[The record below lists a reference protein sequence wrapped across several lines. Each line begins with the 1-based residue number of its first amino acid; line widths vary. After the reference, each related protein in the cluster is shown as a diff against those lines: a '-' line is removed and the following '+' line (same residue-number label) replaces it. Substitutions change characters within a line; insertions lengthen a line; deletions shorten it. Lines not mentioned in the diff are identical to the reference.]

1 MNPLDAKEIVATLG
15 TLGVLATLFIETGLL
30 VGLLLPGD
38 SLLFVA
44 GIAAS
49 GTAREIF
56 GNQLSYVQ
64 LLIWAP
70 IAATVG
76 SQCGHWLGAKYGR
89 PFFDR
94 PNSRFFNQE
103 RVAQTERWNPPD
115 PRGLDRAAPGS
126 SKTLLRCRCCRRA
139 GSNRPREWRL
149 GGRRCGQIPRSERPS
164 GERRDGSPCG
174 CGRCS
179 PRSWV
184 SRSAVAAAEAGGG
197 TADGRSEGEQADKL
211 RIGEGRCPSEMAG
224 PTPQ

>member
-49 GTAREIF
+49 GTAKELF
-56 GNQLSYVQ
+56 GNQLSYTQ

-103 RVAQTERWNPPD
+103 RVAKTERWLMKYGLGKALILSHFIPFVRTLINPLCGIIGIP
-115 PRGLDRAAPGS
+115 AKKFFIWNIIGS
-126 SKTLLRCRCCRRA
+126 YIWTVSLITAGYLL
-139 GSNRPREWRL
+139 
-149 GGRRCGQIPRSERPS
+149 
-164 GERRDGSPCG
+164 GERLEGSVDKYLLPI
-174 CGRCS
+174 
-179 PRSWV
+179 
-184 SRSAVAAAEAGGG
+184 VALIIALSLAPIAIEFLKNRKKRKS
-197 TADGRSEGEQADKL
+197 TDQDH
-211 RIGEGRCPSEMAG
+211 
-224 PTPQ
+224 

>member
-49 GTAREIF
+49 GTAKEIF
-56 GNQLSYVQ
+56 GNQLSYTQ

-103 RVAQTERWNPPD
+103 RVAKTERWLMKYGLGKALILSHFIPFVRTLINPLCGIIGIPAKKFFIWNIIGSYIWTVSLITAGYLLGETLEGSVD
-115 PRGLDRAAPGS
+115 KYLLPIIALIIALSLAPIVIEFIKDRKKGS
-126 SKTLLRCRCCRRA
+126 ATK
-139 GSNRPREWRL
+139 
-149 GGRRCGQIPRSERPS
+149 
-164 GERRDGSPCG
+164 D
-174 CGRCS
+174 
-179 PRSWV
+179 
-184 SRSAVAAAEAGGG
+184 
-197 TADGRSEGEQADKL
+197 
-211 RIGEGRCPSEMAG
+211 
-224 PTPQ
+224 

>member
-1 MNPLDAKEIVATLG
+1 VNPLDAKEIVATLG

-49 GTAREIF
+49 GTAKELF
-56 GNQLSYVQ
+56 GNQLSYTQ

-103 RVAQTERWNPPD
+103 RVAQTERWLMKYGLGKALILSHFIPFVRTLINPLCGIIGIP
-115 PRGLDRAAPGS
+115 AKKFFIWNIIGS
-126 SKTLLRCRCCRRA
+126 YIWTVSLITA
-139 GSNRPREWRL
+139 GYIL
-149 GGRRCGQIPRSERPS
+149 
-164 GERRDGSPCG
+164 GERLEGSVDKYLLPIIALIIVLSLAPIAIEFIK
-174 CGRCS
+174 GRKNHS
-179 PRSWV
+179 
-184 SRSAVAAAEAGGG
+184 
-197 TADGRSEGEQADKL
+197 
-211 RIGEGRCPSEMAG
+211 
-224 PTPQ
+224 

>member
-56 GNQLSYVQ
+56 GNQLSYTQ

-103 RVAQTERWNPPD
+103 RVAQTEHWLTKYGLGKALILSHFIPFVRTLINPLCGIIGIPAKNFFIWNII
-115 PRGLDRAAPGS
+115 GS
-126 SKTLLRCRCCRRA
+126 YIWTVSLITAGYLL
-139 GSNRPREWRL
+139 
-149 GGRRCGQIPRSERPS
+149 
-164 GERRDGSPCG
+164 GERLEGSVDKYLLPI
-174 CGRCS
+174 
-179 PRSWV
+179 V
-184 SRSAVAAAEAGGG
+184 AVIIALSLAPIAIEFLKDRKKKKS
-197 TADGRSEGEQADKL
+197 TDQDH
-211 RIGEGRCPSEMAG
+211 
-224 PTPQ
+224 

>member
-56 GNQLSYVQ
+56 GNQLSYTQ

-103 RVAQTERWNPPD
+103 RVGQTEHWLIKYGLGKALILSHFIPFVRTLINPLCGIIGIPAKIFFIWNII
-115 PRGLDRAAPGS
+115 GS
-126 SKTLLRCRCCRRA
+126 YIWTVSLITAGYLL
-139 GSNRPREWRL
+139 
-149 GGRRCGQIPRSERPS
+149 
-164 GERRDGSPCG
+164 GERLEGSVDKYLLPI
-174 CGRCS
+174 
-179 PRSWV
+179 
-184 SRSAVAAAEAGGG
+184 VALIIALSLAPIAIEFLKNRKKRKS
-197 TADGRSEGEQADKL
+197 TDQDR
-211 RIGEGRCPSEMAG
+211 
-224 PTPQ
+224 

>member
-1 MNPLDAKEIVATLG
+1 VNPLDAKEIVATLG

-49 GTAREIF
+49 GTAKEIF
-56 GNQLSYVQ
+56 GNQLSYTQ

-76 SQCGHWLGAKYGR
+76 SQCGHWLGVKYGR

-103 RVAQTERWNPPD
+103 RVANTEHWMMKYGLGKALILSHFIPFVRTLINPLCGIIGIPAKKFFIWNVI
-115 PRGLDRAAPGS
+115 GS
-126 SKTLLRCRCCRRA
+126 YIWTVSLISAGYLL
-139 GSNRPREWRL
+139 
-149 GGRRCGQIPRSERPS
+149 
-164 GERRDGSPCG
+164 
-174 CGRCS
+174 
-179 PRSWV
+179 
-184 SRSAVAAAEAGGG
+184 
-197 TADGRSEGEQADKL
+197 GEQLEGSVDKYL
-211 RIGEGRCPSEMAG
+211 LPIVALIIALSLAPIAIEFLKDKKRRNS
-224 PTPQ
+224 TDQDR